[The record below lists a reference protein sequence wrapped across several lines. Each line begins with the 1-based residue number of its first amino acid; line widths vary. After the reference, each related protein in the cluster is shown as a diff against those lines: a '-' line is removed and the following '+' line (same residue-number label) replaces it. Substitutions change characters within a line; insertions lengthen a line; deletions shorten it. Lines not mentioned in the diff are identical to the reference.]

1 LNRTMKKITINI
13 IVLLILLYGIK
24 SCHHY
29 IFFGKKNLLRS
40 KLLDNNVFEE
50 KFKSFSGGVL
60 MSNTYTYYVTDSITF
75 RKYLGDCDDKEFFR
89 CHVKGDSL
97 VVLKTSW
104 RNSSFEK
111 TINTSYFSIDKLKKE
126 GDFE

>member
-1 LNRTMKKITINI
+1 MQNMKKITSNI

-29 IFFGKKNLLRS
+29 VFFGKKNPLKTHEIGD
-40 KLLDNNVFEE
+40 KLFEE
-50 KFKSFSGGVL
+50 RFESFSGGVL
-60 MSNTYTYYVTDSITF
+60 MDNTYTYYLTDSINF
-75 RKYLGDCDDKEFFR
+75 RKYIGSCDDKEFFR
-89 CHVKGDSL
+89 CNVKGDSL

-104 RNSSFEK
+104 RNSNYEK
-111 TINTSYFSIDKLKKE
+111 PIETTYFSINKLKKD